1 MWRTLSPCSR
11 QAWLFLLC
19 AHSSERLRNK
29 IIQATFNTIGI
40 KSLATEISDNDILE
54 GLQV

>member
-1 MWRTLSPCSR
+1 MENTVSLLKASLAVSPLCS
-11 QAWLFLLC
+11 QL
-19 AHSSERLRNK
+19 ERLRNK